1 MKKYLLSSIL
11 LIAACFVTQS
21 VSAYDFSEENEDGV
35 MIYYNILNENDKTCE
50 VTWKEGERGLY
61 ANQSFNDYEGDVKIP
76 STTNNGYRVSQI
88 GRTAFL
94 CCKNL
99 TSVTF
104 PNSIYSIEQGAF
116 YYCTS
121 LTSIEIPNSVTYIGP
136 FSFDNCSA
144 MTSLK
149 IGDSV
154 ATIGLC
160 AFIDCKGLTSVVI
173 PNSVKSIGSQAFQQ
187 CTNLTFIVIGD
198 HVKTLVVCKV

>member
-50 VTWKEGERGLY
+50 VTWKDGERDLVG
-61 ANQSFNDYEGDVKIP
+61 NQSFNDYEGDVKIP
-76 STTNNGYRVSQI
+76 SATTDGYRVIRI

-104 PNSIYSIEQGAF
+104 PNSIYCIEQGAF
-116 YYCTS
+116 SGCTGVTTIS
-121 LTSIEIPNSVTYIGP
+121 LSSSLTTIGRSAFENCVGFTSIELPNTL
-136 FSFDNCSA
+136 
-144 MTSLK
+144 TK
-149 IGDSV
+149 IGSS
-154 ATIGLC
+154 
-160 AFIDCKGLTSVVI
+160 AFEGCI
-173 PNSVKSIGSQAFQQ
+173 
-187 CTNLTFIVIGD
+187 
-198 HVKTLVVCKV
+198 